1 MIDLQ
6 DSRNEI
12 DKVDKEIVRLFEYRM
27 KLAQDVA
34 EFKIQTGKKVFDK
47 EREVEKLTALKALAG
62 NEFNRHGISELFQQI
77 MSMSRKM
84 QYSLIKEK
92 DTGIPF
98 EKVTALPVDTSTKVV
113 WFGAKGSYTE
123 QAFKQ
128 YFGEDVKAFN
138 VSTFKEVMEKVKD
151 KSADYGVLP
160 IENTSTG
167 GITDIYDLLVE
178 YENSIMGEH
187 ILKVNH
193 ALLGLPQ
200 SELKDIK
207 KVYSHNQGILQCQK
221 FLEANPQIEAIVCES
236 TADGAKRIVSEG
248 DITQAAIAGVQTA
261 KLYGLKILRE
271 NVNHECNNST
281 RFIIIG
287 RNKQYKQD
295 AKKISICFE
304 LPHESG
310 SLYNMLSHFIYN
322 NLNMTK
328 IESRPLEGKTFE
340 YRFFV
345 DFEGNLEDAGVRNA
359 LFGIKEEAITLK
371 ILGNY

>member
-1 MIDLQ
+1 MVDLQ
-6 DSRNEI
+6 DSRDEI

-27 KLAQDVA
+27 KLTKDVA
-34 EFKIQTGKKVFDK
+34 EYKIQTGKKVYDR
-47 EREVEKLTALKALAG
+47 EREQAKLTALKELAG
-62 NEFNRHGISELFQQI
+62 NDFNRHGVEELFTQI

-84 QYSLIKEK
+84 QYGLISGN

-98 EKVTALPVDTSTKVV
+98 EERDTLSVDSSTKIV

-123 QAFKQ
+123 QAFKE
-128 YFGEDVKAFN
+128 YFGGDVDAFN
-138 VSTFKEVMEKVKD
+138 VSTFREVMEKVKD
-151 KSADYGVLP
+151 GSADYGVLP

-178 YENSIMGEH
+178 YDNSIVGEH

-193 ALLGLPQ
+193 VLLALPKA
-200 SELKDIK
+200 ELKDITR
-207 KVYSHNQGILQCQK
+207 VYSHPQGILQCQK
-221 FLEANPQIEAIVCES
+221 FLDENPRIKPVKCES
-236 TADGAKRIVSEG
+236 TSDGAKKVYEEG
-248 DITQAAIAGVQTA
+248 DLTQAAIAGKQSA
-261 KLYGLKILRE
+261 EIYGLKILME

-287 RNKQYKQD
+287 REKKYRKD
-295 AKKISICFE
+295 AGKISICFE

-328 IESRPLEGKTFE
+328 IESRPLEGRTFE

-345 DFEGNLEDAGVRNA
+345 DFEGNLKDAGVRNA

>member
-27 KLAQDVA
+27 KIAQDVA
-34 EFKIQTGKKVFDK
+34 EYKIETGKKVFDK
-47 EREVEKLTALKALAG
+47 EREEAKLASLKALAG
-62 NEFNRHGISELFQQI
+62 NEFNRHGIRELFQQI

-92 DTGIPF
+92 DTGISF
-98 EKVTALPVDTSTKVV
+98 EEVTALPVDASTKVV

-128 YFGEDVKAFN
+128 YFGEEVSAFN
-138 VSTFKEVMEKVKD
+138 VPTFKEVMEKVKD

-178 YENSIMGEH
+178 YDNSIMGEH

-200 SELKDIK
+200 AELQDIK

-221 FLEANPQIEAIVCES
+221 FLEANPQIESIVCES
-236 TADGAKRIVSEG
+236 TADGAKRIVADG
-248 DITQAAIAGVQTA
+248 DITQAAIAGVQSA
-261 KLYGLKILRE
+261 KLYGLKILKE

-287 RNKQYKQD
+287 RNKQYKKD
-295 AKKISICFE
+295 AGKISICFE

-345 DFEGNLEDAGVRNA
+345 DFEGNLKDAGVRNA